1 MTPDLLFVFALLAAT
16 ILLFV
21 SERVRLDLVAMLAL
35 LALMLSG
42 LLTTAEALAG
52 FSDPVVLI
60 IAGLFVVGAG
70 LAQTGVADSLGR
82 WLGRVAGTGE
92 TGLIAVIMVT
102 AAVLSAFM
110 SSTGTTAVLLPVV
123 VSLAR
128 EARISPSRLLMP
140 LAFASLLG
148 GLLTLIGTPPN
159 IVVSEQLAAAGLAP
173 FSFFAFTPVGVVM
186 LALGVIFM
194 ILVGRRLLPERIKAP
209 APTAAAQEILSIAD
223 LVRAYQVAG
232 NLFRLRIRRSS
243 PLLGQSLLEA
253 NLTGRYGI
261 TVLEIQPRPG
271 KYALPLP
278 AKPAG
283 PETVLNAFDILHAK
297 GSPEAIRR
305 LAREQD
311 FAIMADEAFSD
322 QLISQELGMV
332 EVLLPPRSRLIGR
345 TLHELRFRERY
356 GVTVLAI
363 QHLGRPVTGDLARV
377 PLSFGD
383 TLLVEGTWEKINLLR
398 EESRNFIV
406 VDQPREM
413 IEAQRATRRAPV
425 AIAIVTVM
433 LGLMAFEVVPTVTAV
448 LLAAA
453 AMILTGCL
461 AMEDAYRSMNW
472 ESVVLIAGMLP
483 MATALQKTGG
493 VDFIAQS
500 LTAAFGAMG
509 PLALMAGL
517 FVLTAVLSLFISN
530 TATAVL
536 VAPIALQ
543 AATTLGLAPHAF
555 LMAVAVAA
563 STSFATPVASP
574 VNTLVLGPGGY
585 RFSDYSKI
593 GLTMQLL
600 MLVAALVLLPLLFPL

>member
-1 MTPDLLFVFALLAAT
+1 MLFVFGLLAAT

-21 SERVRLDLVAMLAL
+21 SDRVRLDLVAILAL
-35 LALMLSG
+35 LVLLLSEV
-42 LLTTAEALAG
+42 LTTAEALAG

-60 IAGLFVVGAG
+60 IAGLFIVGAG
-70 LAQTGVADSLGR
+70 LVQTGVADSLGR
-82 WLGRVAGTGE
+82 WLGRVAGTRE
-92 TGLIAVIMVT
+92 VSLIAVIMVT
-102 AAVLSAFM
+102 AAILSAFM

-159 IVVSEQLAAAGLAP
+159 IVVNNQLVAAGLVP
-173 FSFFAFTPVGVVM
+173 FSFFAFTPVG
-186 LALGVIFM
+186 LALLGLGLAFM
-194 ILVGRRLLPERIKAP
+194 ILVGRHFLPERVQAA
-209 APTAAAQEILSIAD
+209 APTTSADESLSIAD
-223 LVRAYQVAG
+223 LVQAYQVAG

-253 NLTGRYGI
+253 NLTGRYGV
-261 TVLEIQPRPG
+261 TVIEIQPRPG

-278 AKPAG
+278 AKPVG
-283 PETVLNAFDILHAK
+283 PETVLNAFDILHVQ
-297 GSPEAIRR
+297 GSPEAIRQ

-311 FAIMADEAFSD
+311 FAMMADEAFSD

-332 EVLLPPRSRLIGR
+332 EVLLPPRSRLIGH

-356 GVTVLAI
+356 GVTVLAVK
-363 QHLGRPVTGDLARV
+363 HVGRPVTGDLAET
-377 PLSFGD
+377 PLKFGD
-383 TLLVEGTWEKINLLR
+383 TLLVEGTWDKINLLR

-413 IEAQRATRRAPV
+413 IEAQRPTRRAPL
-425 AIAIVTVM
+425 AIAIIVVM
-433 LGLMAFEVVPTVTAV
+433 LGLITFEVVPTVTAV

-453 AMILTGCL
+453 AMVLTGCL
-461 AMEDAYRSMNW
+461 SMEDAYRSMNW

-493 VDFIAQS
+493 VDFIAHS
-500 LTAAFGAMG
+500 LSAGLGGMG
-509 PLALMAGL
+509 PQAVMAGL

-543 AATTLGLAPHAF
+543 AAATLSVAPHAF

-585 RFSDYSKI
+585 RFADYSKI
-593 GLTMQLL
+593 GLPMQIMMLL
-600 MLVAALVLLPLLFPL
+600 ATLLLVPRLFPL